1 MVSLAL
7 VVVEGTVLA
16 VTVVADLVC
25 LALVSVTSVV
35 LAVIVTG
42 GGEGL
47 APSNIIKKIEKI
59 G

>member
-16 VTVVADLVC
+16 VPVVANLVC

-42 GGEGL
+42 GTEGL
-47 APSNIIKKIEKI
+47 ASSNIIKKIEKI